1 MRYPSLLRRLVV
13 LSILGISGAVAVGQM
28 TNQVAA
34 APAASPH
41 ERQGYFDY
49 VLGKV
54 NPNENDYG
62 ASVEAGRD
70 AMVQHTVD
78 DLYFWSNIVTLLL
91 LTGTAA
97 MIFLQWRSA
106 DKKEVIAASLIA
118 ELWNGRVSDRIELQ
132 NRTDKFNRL
141 VEAHNSDVERALA
154 LKSQPSEKG
163 KDGNG
168 SLSRNVRKVTERGAT
183 QLSLDM
189 PKTVEEK
196 DGEPIDLQQSNLLL
210 QRRVEA
216 LQNSEQNL
224 KQRLN
229 QTTGLLDQERR
240 RNASLKGA

>member
-1 MRYPSLLRRLVV
+1 LVLV
-13 LSILGISGAVAVGQM
+13 SILGISGAVAASQMPKRPAVGS
-28 TNQVAA
+28 
-34 APAASPH
+34 APSLH
-41 ERQGYFDY
+41 KRQGYFDY
-49 VLGKV
+49 VLGKI

-62 ASVEAGRD
+62 ASLEAGRD
-70 AMVQHTVD
+70 ALVQHTVD

-91 LTGTAA
+91 LSGAA
-97 MIFLQWRSA
+97 AAILFQWRSG

-154 LKSQPSEKG
+154 LKSQPAEKG
-163 KDGNG
+163 KEGNG
-168 SLSRNVRKVTERGAT
+168 SLSRNVRKVTERAAT
-183 QLSLDM
+183 QLSFDM
-189 PKTVEEK
+189 PTMAEEK
-196 DGEPIDLQQSNLLL
+196 DGASIDLQQNNLLL
-210 QRRVEA
+210 QRRIEA

-240 RNASLKGA
+240 RNAFLKGA